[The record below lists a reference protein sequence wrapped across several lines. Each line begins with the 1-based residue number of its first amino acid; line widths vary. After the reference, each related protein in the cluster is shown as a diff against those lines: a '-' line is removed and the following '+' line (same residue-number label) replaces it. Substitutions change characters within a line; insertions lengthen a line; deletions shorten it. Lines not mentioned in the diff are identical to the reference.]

1 MTNFGAGLAAAHEA
15 DPLRIRFGIR
25 SSDDFDH
32 IAVFK
37 RRGQRL
43 VLAVNAAADGLIA
56 DIGVDL
62 IGEVDR
68 TRTLREAYDLTSRRK
83 DIDAIREE
91 VDFDVL
97 KEFAAVGTSTLDFH
111 QALQP

>member
-1 MTNFGAGLAAAHEA
+1 M
-15 DPLRIRFGIR
+15 
-25 SSDDFDH
+25 
-32 IAVFK
+32 
-37 RRGQRL
+37 
-43 VLAVNAAADGLIA
+43 VLAVNAAADGFIA

-62 IGEVDR
+62 IGKIDR
-68 TRTLREAYDLTSRRK
+68 TRTLREAYDLASRRK